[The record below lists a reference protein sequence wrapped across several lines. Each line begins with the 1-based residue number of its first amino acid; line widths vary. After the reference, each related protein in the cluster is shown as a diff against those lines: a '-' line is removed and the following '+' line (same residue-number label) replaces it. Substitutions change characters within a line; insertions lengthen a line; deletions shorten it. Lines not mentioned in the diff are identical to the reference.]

1 MKCHICGKFGS
12 YTEMIDYTAYS
23 VHPKCEHKEHIIS
36 KNIKEFRDCSICIKK
51 VLSRDAL
58 RRHLIR
64 DHTIEGPA
72 DLIVNSIHKV

>member
-36 KNIKEFRDCSICIKK
+36 ENIKEFRDCSICSKEA
-51 VLSRDAL
+51 LSREAL
-58 RRHLIR
+58 RIHLIR
-64 DHTIEGPA
+64 DHTIEGLV
-72 DLIVNSIHKV
+72 DLIVDRIITQ